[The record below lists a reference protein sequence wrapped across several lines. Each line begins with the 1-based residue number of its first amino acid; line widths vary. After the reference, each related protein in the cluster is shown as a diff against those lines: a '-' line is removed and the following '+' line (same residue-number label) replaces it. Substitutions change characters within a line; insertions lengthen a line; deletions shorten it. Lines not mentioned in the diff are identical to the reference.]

1 MQEFNARLKEVEGD
15 VHSIRTDVAV
25 LRSEF
30 DGTLKIVGDMATD
43 VKQINETMQQQKGA
57 VTFVRF
63 AWAVIGAGLAVFAAY
78 IAYKT

>member
-1 MQEFNARLKEVEGD
+1 MQEFNARLKDVEGD

-30 DGTLKIVGDMATD
+30 DGTLKVVSQMAGD
-43 VKQINETMQQQKGA
+43 VKQINETMQQQRGA

-63 AWAVIGAGLAVFAAY
+63 AWAVIGAGLVIFSVY
-78 IAYKT
+78 IAYKK